1 MLVWYGRSRRR
12 HTLIVL
18 LLLLF
23 GSLTAIRFG
32 LRETVESQ
40 PPDVEL
46 RFRMPN
52 GEIETISSRWPL
64 EYQMPTVD
72 PPEGKVFVNWYLDAE
87 LTTRFE
93 TNITPLSHRTFF
105 PRFDSI
111 RQELRFI
118 DTYGIVYGRIL
129 GDVGSAFNLPAPPQ
143 YYGLT
148 FVGYDTELPD
158 SIPLESMLIQALY
171 KPLTQ
176 IITLQVGDTEIE
188 IEFGFNQPITTELI
202 QATLDPVDGQD
213 LIGFDVFFEDEET
226 FVPLN
231 EPVPIPEGAIVTPV
245 YEDSTY
251 RIRFFGEGISLR
263 SLSRVMDELIGR
275 LPVPQLDGFQ
285 FNGWFEDEA
294 FTSMFDLV
302 LMPAR
307 NINLFAK
314 WISVPLALTDEE
326 VSAPAPEATP
336 TPTPE
341 PTLTPPPPSNDD
353 PVVTT
358 YLYEFID
365 SGVVIASGM
374 LLAGE
379 PVPNPPV
386 VEPTSGIRFNGWS
399 PDVPVTM
406 PSSNQTFVAQYVTL
420 YTLTI
425 VYNDEAGTEEVVE
438 LAEGE
443 EHNFA
448 SDTTFEQRMSVE
460 TNDDVIFQT
469 LFATQTFVVQPLS
482 DDPPPP
488 AIDAFHEDPQLKTN
502 VIPINSGIVMPAS
515 DKILYARWNFK
526 VTVEI
531 NDPFESGLVLGSG
544 MYFPGQELT
553 EEDFP
558 PLVDAVGYSGLTWS
572 IDGYRVPRV
581 LPTVPQPTVPRR
593 TLVPFLYQLHIGSG
607 QIDGQSG
614 VIQIERFRGD
624 SLPAPELFGYNF
636 EGYYAS
642 SDFSDSGVTNYVLN
656 INRLRGRSNT
666 DPFSYYA
673 KWTQLQ
679 LNDYTIAFYD
689 SGLNMITSGTFQSG
703 STIEL
708 ATPALE
714 SVENYVASWR
724 KESGLDQFTVPTKM
738 PFNDVDFIPYY
749 EFSFPVVNSLIG
761 QAVLN
766 GEFNNLSI
774 PPGSTDIMVVSGIIQ
789 NLLMS
794 SGTLPL
800 NISIDVTLSG
810 ARLNTDGNNTY
821 IISLSGLFQGTDSLS
836 IDTSFVYDDEFKVQN
851 SVKETIDILEDN
863 PTYNVGISE
872 TDGATMTGF
881 LFPNS
886 SESTLT
892 TCLNVVGGL
901 IKNELTFTG
910 ITVQVTPT
918 LPKPIK
924 SPVKFTITIS
934 IGNPVSRS
942 QSLERWVYWNIGGNT
957 FNC

>member
-1 MLVWYGRSRRR
+1 MLVWYGRSKRRQ
-12 HTLIVL
+12 TLMVL
-18 LLLLF
+18 LLLFL
-23 GSLTAIRFG
+23 GSITALRYG
-32 LRETVESQ
+32 VRETVESQ

-52 GEIETISSRWPL
+52 GEEEIISSRWPL
-64 EYQMPTVD
+64 EYDMPAVD
-72 PPEGKVFVNWYLDAE
+72 PPEGKVFVHWYLDEA

-105 PRFDSI
+105 PRFDALQ
-111 RQELRFI
+111 QEIRFI
-118 DTYGIVYGRIL
+118 DTYGITYGRIY
-129 GDVGSAFNLPAPPQ
+129 GPVGSPYLIPTPPD
-143 YYGLT
+143 YYGLKFT
-148 FVGYDTELPD
+148 GYDVELPQE
-158 SIPLESMLIQALY
+158 IPINLLLVRALY
-171 KPLTQ
+171 SPMVQ
-176 IITLQVGDTEIE
+176 MITLKVGDTDIE
-188 IEFGFNQPITTELI
+188 VEFDQNQTILTTLIEDQLTPP
-202 QATLDPVDGQD
+202 D
-213 LIGFDVFFEDEET
+213 GFDYVGLLINTEEEEV
-226 FVPLN
+226 FVPAGQSS
-231 EPVPIPEGAIVTPV
+231 PIPDGAQITPV
-245 YEDSTY
+245 YEPSTY
-251 RIRFFGEGISLR
+251 RIRFNTVGATIRDIVREFE
-263 SLSRVMDELIGR
+263 ELIGT
-275 LPVPQLDGFQ
+275 LPNPQRSNYSFD
-285 FNGWFEDEA
+285 GWFEDVNLTTLFA
-294 FTSMFDLV
+294 RLT
-302 LMPAR
+302 MPAMDLE
-307 NINLFAK
+307 LFAK
-314 WISVPLALTDEE
+314 WTFLPSSSPATGPVAPIIVTD
-326 VSAPAPEATP
+326 
-336 TPTPE
+336 
-341 PTLTPPPPSNDD
+341 PPPSSDPVDD
-353 PVVTT
+353 PDPDPEPVA
-358 YLYEFID
+358 YLYEFVD
-365 SGVVIASGM
+365 REVVIASGM

-379 PVPNPPV
+379 AVPNPPV

-448 SDTTFEQRMSVE
+448 SDTTFELMSVE

-607 QIDGQSG
+607 QIAGQSG
-614 VIQIERFRGD
+614 VIQIERFRG
-624 SLPAPELFGYNF
+624 SGLNLPKPELSGYIF
-636 EGYYAS
+636 EDYYAS
-642 SDFSDSGVTNYVLN
+642 SDFSDSGVTDYVLD
-656 INRLRGRSNT
+656 INRLRGRSNI

-679 LNDYTIAFYD
+679 LADYTIAFYD
-689 SGLNMITSGTFQSG
+689 SGLNMITSGTFQSK

-714 SVENYVASWR
+714 SVENYVASW
-724 KESGLDQFTVPTKM
+724 KESGHNRFTVPTIM
-738 PFNDVDFIPYY
+738 PFNDLDFIPYY

-800 NISIDVTLSG
+800 NISFDVTLSG